1 MSSQEVS
8 FGVTRSRVLIAED
21 DQGLRE
27 TTNDILT
34 GEGYEV
40 LEAANGEEALAVL
53 AGSSVDVLILDLA
66 MPRLNGVEVLRQID
80 PPPPVVIVHSALA
93 LFHEDDLRR
102 EAGHK
107 LFCVLHKPVPP
118 AELLSAVSRAAQ
130 NAGDP

>member
-1 MSSQEVS
+1 M
-8 FGVTRSRVLIAED
+8 LIAED
-21 DQGLRE
+21 NQALRE
-27 TTNDILT
+27 TTSDILA

-40 LEAANGEEALAVL
+40 VEAADGEAALAVL

-80 PPPPVVIVHSALA
+80 PPPPAVIVHSALA

-107 LFCVLHKPVPP
+107 LFCVLRKPVAPG
-118 AELLSAVSRAAQ
+118 ELISAVSRATDS
-130 NAGDP
+130 NGDA

>member
-1 MSSQEVS
+1 M
-8 FGVTRSRVLIAED
+8 TRSRVLIAED

-27 TTNDILT
+27 TTSDILT

-40 LEAANGEEALAVL
+40 LEAADGEEALAVL
-53 AGSSVDVLILDLA
+53 AGSSVDVVILDLA
-66 MPRLNGVEVLRQID
+66 MPRVNGVEVLRQID
-80 PPPPVVIVHSALA
+80 APPPVVIVHSALA

-107 LFCVLHKPVPP
+107 LFGVLRKPVAP